1 MKCREYLGGKKKLVM
16 VVLGKALLKF
26 SVITE
31 KTDSDY
37 SLDQKLSRGSELASS
52 ESAGKTPSLSTYS
65 LHFKLKDVKSAT
77 SSNAKF

>member
-1 MKCREYLGGKKKLVM
+1 M

-37 SLDQKLSRGSELASS
+37 SLDQKLSWG
-52 ESAGKTPSLSTYS
+52 
-65 LHFKLKDVKSAT
+65 
-77 SSNAKF
+77 

>member
-1 MKCREYLGGKKKLVM
+1 MQGVFLGGKKKLVM

-26 SVITE
+26 SVIAE

-37 SLDQKLSRGSELASS
+37 SLDQKLSWGSELASS

-65 LHFKLKDVKSAT
+65 LHFKLKDVKSAM